1 MMKKILLVEDDPFI
15 VDIYASQLKGQG
27 YAVDTANTGE
37 LALEKIKQN
46 CPDLL
51 LLDLILP
58 GMDGWEV
65 LKSLRQDPRTKAL
78 KVFIISNLNQKE
90 NADNITNLGVTKY
103 FLKIQTTP
111 EDISNAVKEA
121 IG

>member
-1 MMKKILLVEDDPFI
+1 MKKILIVEDDPFI
-15 VDIYASQLKGQG
+15 VDIYAAQLKARG
-27 YAVDTANTGE
+27 YSVDTANDGQM
-37 LALEKIKQN
+37 ALEKIKNN

-58 GMDGWEV
+58 NMDGWEV
-65 LKSLRQDPRTKAL
+65 LKNLRQDPRTKDL
-78 KVFIISNLNQKE
+78 KVFVISNLNQND
-90 NADNITNLGVTKY
+90 NADNITHFNVAKY

-111 EDISNAVKEA
+111 EEISNAVKEV

>member
-1 MMKKILLVEDDPFI
+1 MKKILLVEDDPFI

-27 YAVDTANTGE
+27 YAVDTAHDGE
-37 LALEKIKQN
+37 MALEKIKNN

-58 GMDGWEV
+58 KMDGWEV
-65 LKSLRQDPRTKAL
+65 LKNLRQEARTKDL
-78 KVFIISNLNQKE
+78 KVIVISNLDQKDNVE
-90 NADNITNLGVTKY
+90 NISHFGVIKY

-111 EDISNAVKEA
+111 EDISKAVKET